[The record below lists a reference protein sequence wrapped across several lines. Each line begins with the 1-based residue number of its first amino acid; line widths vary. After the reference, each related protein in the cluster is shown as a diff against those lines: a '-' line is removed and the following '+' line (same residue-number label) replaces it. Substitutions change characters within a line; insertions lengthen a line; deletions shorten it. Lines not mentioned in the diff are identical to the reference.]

1 MSILMNSE
9 LVQRLT
15 TQLLDPKCV
24 LNLDGL
30 LDCVIALFYDCNYP
44 VLKRTQK
51 TIETFLDRNEQ
62 LVKSLIDCRISNIN
76 FRIIKV
82 IGRGAFGEVQLVRNI
97 QNNQVYAMKML
108 DKDKMIRRSDAAF
121 FWEERNIMAYS
132 NSEWIVKLHYAFQ
145 DLRNLYMVME
155 FMPGGDMVNLMANHD
170 IPEDWAQFYTAELV
184 LALDAIHSLGYIHR
198 DVKPD
203 NMLISADGHIKLADF
218 GTCIRMNRDGLVRCS
233 MAVGTPDYISPEVL
247 RSQGGEGVYG
257 REVDWWAVGV
267 FLYEML
273 FGETPFYAES
283 LVQTYSKIMDHNKQL
298 KFPGDV
304 KVSSSAKDIIR
315 SFLSEPN
322 IRLGRDG
329 VSAIRGH
336 AFFKNSVWTFDSIQ
350 KSTPPYVPDLL
361 GDDDTSHFDDVEPA
375 DPVDCESFQIP
386 KAFTGNQL
394 PFIGFTFS
402 NEFGPLD
409 LIKKQLEEAVLQP
422 IVNGDNNLLDTPVV
436 NGTCGN
442 GNNCHLEEKVDE
454 LTNENELLQQQLKNI
469 KEQLEAET
477 NSAKA
482 EIDLLAKE
490 REILEMKC
498 AEMKQNQEMIESE
511 VDSLKQEKENLSGR
525 IKELEIEIGK
535 LTPTQQEAEQLRE
548 TNKMLELHLQ
558 KCKEQLEQQ
567 QQINNHHL
575 NNNNNNA
582 PAVPPPRLSHEIG
595 ELKYQRRV
603 LENKIEDL
611 QEQLEGQRRLFSD
624 CQQRLEAEQKLSGLF
639 KVEIEAR
646 AKDNEEKEEKFQNM
660 GQQIEEFVLTLE
672 RERVSHQHLQNSF
685 VDLQKDKSFL
695 ETELRAAMQR
705 HEQEYKS
712 LTANLNLASKKEN
725 ELISQ
730 NKQLQEEIN
739 QIRKH
744 SHGPMGLAPVFG
756 GTNTLSSAVSTS
768 SLVSATNSFASVQLH
783 NNNNSILS
791 SSGELEMLSRDQLI
805 HRCQREIKLK
815 EQVCVIEKLAYLG
828 RQKGIND
835 DSAGRANSKKK
846 KKHVDEKRVRD
857 LVEFQME
864 QERKKYLQKIAQ
876 LEEIIQD
883 LHQNLVE
890 EQRKKADLIDEV
902 NLYKKG
908 GAEHIDLNS
917 AQTFRDRRVPR
928 RRQGGGQ
935 YQNLENDNDPV

>member
-1 MSILMNSE
+1 
-9 LVQRLT
+9 
-15 TQLLDPKCV
+15 
-24 LNLDGL
+24 
-30 LDCVIALFYDCNYP
+30 
-44 VLKRTQK
+44 
-51 TIETFLDRNEQ
+51 
-62 LVKSLIDCRISNIN
+62 
-76 FRIIKV
+76 
-82 IGRGAFGEVQLVRNI
+82 
-97 QNNQVYAMKML
+97 
-108 DKDKMIRRSDAAF
+108 
-121 FWEERNIMAYS
+121 
-132 NSEWIVKLHYAFQ
+132 
-145 DLRNLYMVME
+145 ME
-155 FMPGGDMVNLMANHD
+155 FLRYEDMP
-170 IPEDWAQFYTAELV
+170 
-184 LALDAIHSLGYIHR
+184 
-198 DVKPD
+198 
-203 NMLISADGHIKLADF
+203 
-218 GTCIRMNRDGLVRCS
+218 
-233 MAVGTPDYISPEVL
+233 
-247 RSQGGEGVYG
+247 
-257 REVDWWAVGV
+257 
-267 FLYEML
+267 
-273 FGETPFYAES
+273 
-283 LVQTYSKIMDHNKQL
+283 
-298 KFPGDV
+298 
-304 KVSSSAKDIIR
+304 
-315 SFLSEPN
+315 
-322 IRLGRDG
+322 
-329 VSAIRGH
+329 
-336 AFFKNSVWTFDSIQ
+336 
-350 KSTPPYVPDLL
+350 TPPYVPDLL

-402 NEFGPLD
+402 NEVGPLD
-409 LIKKQLEEAVLQP
+409 LIKKQLEEAVHQP
-422 IVNGDNNLLDTPVV
+422 IVNGNNNLLDTPVV

-442 GNNCHLEEKVDE
+442 GNNCHLEENFFYFRRLMK
-454 LTNENELLQQQLKNI
+454 
-469 KEQLEAET
+469 QLEIET

-511 VDSLKQEKENLSGR
+511 VDSLKQEKDNLSGR
-525 IKELEIEIGK
+525 IKDLEIEVGK

-575 NNNNNNA
+575 NNNSNNATA

-646 AKDNEEKEEKFQNM
+646 AKDNEEKEKKFQNM

-815 EQVCVIEKLAYLG
+815 EQVIEKLAYLG

-908 GAEHIDLNS
+908 GAELRLQQIEEFVLTLERERVSHQHLQNSFVDLQKDKSFLETELRAAMQRHEQEYKSLTVNLNLASKKENELISQNKQLQEEINQIRKHSHGPMGLAPVFGGTNTLSSAVSTSSLVSATNSFASVQLHNNNNSILSSSGELEMLSRDQLIHRCQREIKLKEQVIEKLAYLGRQKGINDDSAGRANSKKKKKHVDEKRVRDLVEFQMEQERKKYHQKIAQLEEIIQDLHQNLVEEQRKKADLIDEVNLYKKGGAEHIDLNS